1 MVSSI
6 ICFLKNT
13 AFILWKLNKLLSLFN
28 YVSQEALIF
37 FLPFEGI
44 AMSLYLN
51 LSENLGNSLTGILFP
66 KVLYYAVW
74 MQLWNGWL
82 IWSIFTYIFFSPVQ
96 QFSLALKIVFFLGCI
111 QLHTLRFEKITL
123 KQKIW
128 PLKAWL
134 SCIHFITIK
143 ATLYCCKVEKSMM
156 QSFSFCLVQS
166 VIEMENQMNG

>member
-1 MVSSI
+1 MFFVPKSFQKTLEI
-6 ICFLKNT
+6 PCV
-13 AFILWKLNKLLSLFN
+13 LF
-28 YVSQEALIF
+28 Q
-37 FLPFEGI
+37 
-44 AMSLYLN
+44 
-51 LSENLGNSLTGILFP
+51 
-66 KVLYYAVW
+66 KVLYYVMW
-74 MQLWNGWL
+74 MQLWNGSDSSEAFFL
-82 IWSIFTYIFFSPVQ
+82 IFFSHLGNN
-96 QFSLALKIVFFLGCI
+96 LAWLLRVVFPYGMCTVVYVKLW
-111 QLHTLRFEKITL
+111 KNTL